1 MNMMPIW
8 NVKLNLWPLSYVQYN
23 VYMITIVLMS
33 IYILWY
39 QKKGRILSSSLGS
52 ALSRVFFFLFLNGF
66 SICSASEHLIM
77 LQYSVSKARKMHLE
91 YSSVYINSN
100 ENKYPDGTQIQKMFG
115 YIFMCL
121 HFANK
126 SSFLFHLIF
135 FWLFFFLCYH
145 YVWIAQE
152 CSIYS
157 M

>member
-1 MNMMPIW
+1 MTF
-8 NVKLNLWPLSYVQYN
+8 VVCTVQCIHDYN
-23 VYMITIVLMS
+23 SPHEHLHTLIP
-33 IYILWY
+33 
-39 QKKGRILSSSLGS
+39 KKGRILSCSLGS

>member
-39 QKKGRILSSSLGS
+39 QKKAEFYPPHWDQLYR
-52 ALSRVFFFLFLNGF
+52 GF
-66 SICSASEHLIM
+66 SFSCFWMILVSAVLVSISLCSSTL
-77 LQYSVSKARKMHLE
+77 YPKPKKMHLE